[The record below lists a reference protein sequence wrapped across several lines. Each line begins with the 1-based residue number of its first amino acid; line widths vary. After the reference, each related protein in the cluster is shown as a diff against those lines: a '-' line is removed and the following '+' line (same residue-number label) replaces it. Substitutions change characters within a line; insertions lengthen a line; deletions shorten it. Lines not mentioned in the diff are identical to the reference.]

1 MIQWQAKTAWLG
13 TSTAQ
18 IATEVLYCCLGL
30 SQNSWLPKLDSW
42 IHRETHQPLIRGP
55 FRYRIYGSYPPKL
68 PPLGPHPN
76 ISQLKWQVWAQE
88 HTVHKV
94 SFSCP
99 GALESSHVHSSCLVK
114 VKKWNRSF
122 ARICG
127 ANTWDAQCRTFG
139 RRHSAPFRP
148 RLHRQ
153 RCDHGLHLTTELSE
167 R

>member
-42 IHRETHQPLIRGP
+42 IHLETHPPLIRDP
-55 FRYRIYGSYPPKL
+55 FRCRIYGSYPPKL

-114 VKKWNRSF
+114 VKKWNRSI

-127 ANTWDAQCRTFG
+127 GNTWDAQCRTFG